1 MCLLGY
7 TVAVNYNTADF
18 ANTGETPGVCIWLAI
33 INCVTGL
40 ASIATLSIMGILSY
54 HGVVKN
60 EIAEQ
65 NRMSGKV
72 EMLLISGERMKFPSI
87 EGRRSQYIDQFRV
100 ALNLTMKA
108 TLTAKSLL

>member
-1 MCLLGY
+1 MFSLRFVDILVCLLGY

-54 HGVVKN
+54 HGVVRN

-72 EMLLISGERMKFPSI
+72 EMFLISGEKM
-87 EGRRSQYIDQFRV
+87 
-100 ALNLTMKA
+100 
-108 TLTAKSLL
+108 